1 MTEFDPEKFED
12 KYEHYFPQLQRAY
25 KQAFETMNDRY
36 DSDLIHAIDQTV
48 LAESEPFY
56 EDGEFRVE
64 LPGDPA
70 DRLSGTGVIVDEE
83 KLDPILDRYLEE
95 IRSELRDVFG
105 LD

>member
-64 LPGDPA
+64 LPADPA

>member
-1 MTEFDPEKFED
+1 
-12 KYEHYFPQLQRAY
+12 
-25 KQAFETMNDRY
+25 MNDRY

-64 LPGDPA
+64 LPADPA